1 MPSAPI
7 RRASKPIPRGVEA
20 ACWCAIPRII
30 AHVRRQATSRWGK
43 TALYKAVVDSG
54 RGGGPTN
61 PPLLGDGPANLPLP
75 LAGEPLSSGSRDF
88 PRGQGRGGGADY
100 SSVVRDSQL
109 AIRASAERITVI
121 GRWVV
126 LAAAVILNHFG
137 NENSPASIFIVDSV
151 LFGWGLVNLVVS
163 VVLVRGFR
171 PGRWFGFL
179 TTGIDLLV
187 ATSILYFSGGYGAPT
202 DFSLLF
208 YLLIIASA
216 VRLGLPGSI
225 ATALVVSAL
234 YVVIGGTT
242 GFARI
247 SPPPG
252 FVIGRVFL
260 FLFVA
265 LVAGL
270 LVGDVRSRLDRALR
284 TAIERATQL
293 DETRRREALEKERV
307 ERLEEIDKVR
317 ADFIAMVAHE
327 LQTPLASIKTQADT
341 LLTQQHR
348 LDQETRGALVDG
360 IHRSAASLTDL
371 VQDFAAVNRI
381 ENNQYSYHFERLDLT
396 EFVKDVADHFQ
407 ADPRRYPMRV
417 RVEPGLVVRGDRRRL
432 QQALLNLLNNAVKYS
447 PRGSNLAVIAF
458 PDKDGN
464 AKVSVHDEGIGIRE
478 EDIPKLFNKFT
489 RLFDKRAMNIGGSGL
504 GLFITRSI
512 IEAHGGHM
520 AVESEWGKGSTFS
533 FVLPLWEPSA
543 SSSSTTMPSSATP

>member
-1 MPSAPI
+1 M
-7 RRASKPIPRGVEA
+7 RY
-20 ACWCAIPRII
+20 
-30 AHVRRQATSRWGK
+30 
-43 TALYKAVVDSG
+43 TAVADAEL
-54 RGGGPTN
+54 TN
-61 PPLLGDGPANLPLP
+61 G
-75 LAGEPLSSGSRDF
+75 
-88 PRGQGRGGGADY
+88 DY
-100 SSVVRDSQL
+100 SVVVRDSQS
-109 AIRASAERITVI
+109 AILASAERITVV

-137 NENSPASIFIVDSV
+137 NRNSQASVVIVDTI
-151 LFGWGLVNLVVS
+151 LFAWGLVNLVVS
-163 VVLVRGFR
+163 VVLVRGYK

-216 VRLGLPGSI
+216 VRLGLPGAL
-225 ATALVVSAL
+225 ATAIVVSVL
-234 YVVIGGTT
+234 YTVIGGLT
-242 GFARI
+242 GFATV

-307 ERLEEIDKVR
+307 ERLEEIDQVR
-317 ADFIAMVAHE
+317 SDFVSMVAHE
-327 LQTPLASIKTQADT
+327 LQTPLASIKTQAET

-348 LDQETRGALVDG
+348 LDQETRSALVDG

-381 ENNQYSYHFERLDLT
+381 ENNQFSYHFERLDLAD
-396 EFVKDVADHFQ
+396 FVKEVVDLFPG
-407 ADPRRYPMRV
+407 DPRRHPMRV
-417 RVEPGLVVRGDRRRL
+417 RVEPGLLVRGDRRRL

-447 PRGSNLAVIAF
+447 PRGGNIAVIAA
-458 PDKDGN
+458 PTKDGE

-512 IEAHGGHM
+512 VEAHGGHM

-533 FVLPLWEPSA
+533 FVLPLWKPSG
-543 SSSSTTMPSSATP
+543 SSSSTTTPSSPTP

>member
-1 MPSAPI
+1 MADPETPTGDFSA
-7 RRASKPIPRGVEA
+7 
-20 ACWCAIPRII
+20 
-30 AHVRRQATSRWGK
+30 
-43 TALYKAVVDSG
+43 
-54 RGGGPTN
+54 
-61 PPLLGDGPANLPLP
+61 
-75 LAGEPLSSGSRDF
+75 
-88 PRGQGRGGGADY
+88 
-100 SSVVRDSQL
+100 VVRDSQAAVL
-109 AIRASAERITVI
+109 ASAERITVV

-126 LAAAVILNHFG
+126 LAAGVILNHFG
-137 NENSPASIFIVDSV
+137 NQNSPASVFLVDTI
-151 LFGWGLVNLVVS
+151 LFSWGLVNLVVS
-163 VVLVRGFR
+163 VVLVRGYR

-179 TTGIDLLV
+179 TTGIDLMV

-216 VRLGLPGSI
+216 VRLGLPGSM
-225 ATALVVSAL
+225 ATALVVSVL
-234 YVVIGGTT
+234 YVVIGGLT
-242 GFARI
+242 GFASV

-270 LVGDVRSRLDRALR
+270 LVGDVRTRLDRALR
-284 TAIERATQL
+284 TAIERARQL

-317 ADFIAMVAHE
+317 SDFISMVAHE

-348 LDQETRGALVDG
+348 LDQETRAALVDG
-360 IHRSAASLTDL
+360 IHRSAASLTGL

-381 ENNQYSYHFERLDLT
+381 ENNQFTYHFERLDLAD
-396 EFVKDVADHFQ
+396 FVKEVVDHFQ
-407 ADPRRYPMRV
+407 ADPRRHPIRV
-417 RVEPGLVVRGDRRRL
+417 RVEPELTVRGDRRRL

-447 PRGSNLAVIAF
+447 PRGGNIAVIAF
-458 PDKDGN
+458 PDKEGN

-478 EDIPKLFNKFT
+478 EDVPKLFNKFT

-504 GLFITRSI
+504 GLFITRTI
-512 IEAHGGHM
+512 VEAHDGKM

-533 FVLPLWEPSA
+533 FVLPLWQASE
-543 SSSSTTMPSSATP
+543 SSSSTTTPSSVTP

>member
-1 MPSAPI
+1 VADAEIAP
-7 RRASKPIPRGVEA
+7 G
-20 ACWCAIPRII
+20 
-30 AHVRRQATSRWGK
+30 
-43 TALYKAVVDSG
+43 
-54 RGGGPTN
+54 
-61 PPLLGDGPANLPLP
+61 
-75 LAGEPLSSGSRDF
+75 
-88 PRGQGRGGGADY
+88 DY
-100 SSVVRDSQL
+100 SVVISDSQSAVL
-109 AIRASAERITVI
+109 ASAERITVV

-137 NENSPASIFIVDSV
+137 NENSQASVFIVDTI
-151 LFGWGLVNLVVS
+151 LFSWGLVNLVVS
-163 VVLVRGFR
+163 VLLVRGLKL
-171 PGRWFGFL
+171 GRWFGFL

-216 VRLGLPGSI
+216 VRLGLPGSL
-225 ATALVVSAL
+225 ATALVVSLL
-234 YVVIGGTT
+234 YIVIGGLT
-242 GFARI
+242 GFARV
-247 SPPPG
+247 SRPPG

-307 ERLEEIDKVR
+307 EKLEEIDKVR
-317 ADFIAMVAHE
+317 SDFIAMVAHE
-327 LQTPLASIKTQADT
+327 LQTPLASIKAQADT

-360 IHRSAASLTDL
+360 IHRSAASLADL

-381 ENNQYSYHFERLDLT
+381 ENNQFTYHFDRLDLVP
-396 EFVKDVADHFQ
+396 FVKDVVDLFAVDQ
-407 ADPRRYPMRV
+407 RRYPMRV
-417 RVEPGLVVRGDRRRL
+417 RVEPGLVVRADRRRL

-447 PRGSNLAVIAF
+447 PRGGNIAVIAF
-458 PDKDGN
+458 PDKEGN
-464 AKVSVHDEGIGIRE
+464 AKVSVHDEGIGIRA
-478 EDIPKLFNKFT
+478 EDLPKLFNKFT
-489 RLFDKRAMNIGGSGL
+489 RLFDKRAVNIGGSGL

-520 AVESEWGKGSTFS
+520 AAESEWGKGSTFS
-533 FVLPLWEPSA
+533 FVLPLWQPSA
-543 SSSSTTMPSSATP
+543 SSSSTTTPSSVTPSL

>member
-1 MPSAPI
+1 M
-7 RRASKPIPRGVEA
+7 
-20 ACWCAIPRII
+20 
-30 AHVRRQATSRWGK
+30 T
-43 TALYKAVVDSG
+43 
-54 RGGGPTN
+54 TN
-61 PPLLGDGPANLPLP
+61 
-75 LAGEPLSSGSRDF
+75 
-88 PRGQGRGGGADY
+88 QGGAFGSEY
-100 SSVVRDSQL
+100 ASLIEDSQAAVL
-109 AIRASAERITVI
+109 TSAERITVV

-137 NENSPASIFIVDSV
+137 NRNSEASV
-151 LFGWGLVNLVVS
+151 LVVDTILVGWGLVNLVVS
-163 VVLVRGFR
+163 VVLVRGYR

-216 VRLGLPGSI
+216 VRLGLPGAL
-225 ATALVVSAL
+225 ATAMVVALL
-234 YVVIGGTT
+234 YVVIGGLTA
-242 GFARI
+242 FATV

-270 LVGDVRSRLDRALR
+270 LVGDVRTRLDRALR

-307 ERLEEIDKVR
+307 ERLEEIDQVR
-317 ADFIAMVAHE
+317 SDFVSMVAHE
-327 LQTPLASIKTQADT
+327 LQTPLASIKTQAET

-348 LDQETRGALVDG
+348 LDQETRSALVDG

-381 ENNQYSYHFERLDLT
+381 ENNQFTYHFDRLDLADL
-396 EFVKDVADHFQ
+396 VKEVVDLFPV
-407 ADPRRYPMRV
+407 DPRRYPMRV
-417 RVEPGLVVRGDRRRL
+417 RVEAGLVVRGDRRRL
-432 QQALLNLLNNAVKYS
+432 QQALLNLLNNSVKYS
-447 PRGSNLAVIAF
+447 PRGGNIAVIAA
-458 PDKDGN
+458 PTKEGE
-464 AKVSVHDEGIGIRE
+464 AKVSVHDEGIGIRA
-478 EDIPKLFNKFT
+478 EDLPKLFNKFT

-512 IEAHGGHM
+512 VEAHGGHM
-520 AVESEWGKGSTFS
+520 TVESEWGKGSAFS
-533 FVLPLWEPSA
+533 FVLPVWQPSG
-543 SSSSTTMPSSATP
+543 SSSSTTTPSSPTP

>member
-1 MPSAPI
+1 M
-7 RRASKPIPRGVEA
+7 
-20 ACWCAIPRII
+20 
-30 AHVRRQATSRWGK
+30 TN
-43 TALYKAVVDSG
+43 
-54 RGGGPTN
+54 GPEPTT
-61 PPLLGDGPANLPLP
+61 GD
-75 LAGEPLSSGSRDF
+75 
-88 PRGQGRGGGADY
+88 Y
-100 SSVVRDSQL
+100 TVVVRDSQS
-109 AIRASAERITVI
+109 AILASAERITVV

-137 NENSPASIFIVDSV
+137 NRNSQASVLVVDTI

-163 VVLVRGFR
+163 VVLVRGYK

-179 TTGIDLLV
+179 TTAIDLLV

-216 VRLGLPGSI
+216 VRLGLPGAL
-225 ATALVVSAL
+225 ATAIVVALL
-234 YVVIGGTT
+234 YVVIGGLT
-242 GFARI
+242 GFATV

-270 LVGDVRSRLDRALR
+270 LVGDVRTRLDRALR

-317 ADFIAMVAHE
+317 SDFISMVAHE
-327 LQTPLASIKTQADT
+327 LQTPLASIKTQSET

-348 LDQETRGALVDG
+348 LDQETRSALVDG

-381 ENNQYSYHFERLDLT
+381 ENNQFSYHFEKLDLA
-396 EFVKDVADHFQ
+396 EFVKEVVDLFPVDQ
-407 ADPRRYPMRV
+407 RRYPMRV
-417 RVEPGLVVRGDRRRL
+417 RVEPGLLVRADRRRL

-447 PRGSNLAVIAF
+447 PRGGNIAVIAA
-458 PDKDGN
+458 PTKEGE
-464 AKVSVHDEGIGIRE
+464 AKVSVHDEGIGIRD
-478 EDIPKLFNKFT
+478 EDLPKLFNKFT

-512 IEAHGGHM
+512 VEAHDGHM
-520 AVESEWGKGSTFS
+520 AVESEWGKGSAFS
-533 FVLPLWEPSA
+533 FVLPLWQPSA
-543 SSSSTTMPSSATP
+543 SSSSTTTPSSATP

>member
-1 MPSAPI
+1 VNPADSG
-7 RRASKPIPRGVEA
+7 SGDY
-20 ACWCAIPRII
+20 
-30 AHVRRQATSRWGK
+30 S
-43 TALYKAVVDSG
+43 AVVK
-54 RGGGPTN
+54 
-61 PPLLGDGPANLPLP
+61 
-75 LAGEPLSSGSRDF
+75 
-88 PRGQGRGGGADY
+88 
-100 SSVVRDSQL
+100 DSQS
-109 AIRASAERITVI
+109 AILASAERITVV

-137 NENSPASIFIVDSV
+137 NENSAASVFIVDTI
-151 LFGWGLVNLVVS
+151 LFSWGLVNLVVS

-179 TTGIDLLV
+179 TTAIDLMV

-216 VRLGLPGSI
+216 VRLGLPGSL
-225 ATALVVSAL
+225 ATATVVSLL
-234 YVVIGGTT
+234 YVVIGGLT
-242 GFARI
+242 GFAVV

-270 LVGDVRSRLDRALR
+270 LVGDVRTRLDRALR

-293 DETRRREALEKERV
+293 DETRRREAMEKERV

-317 ADFIAMVAHE
+317 SDFISMVAHE
-327 LQTPLASIKTQADT
+327 LQTPLASIKTQSDT

-381 ENNQYSYHFERLDLT
+381 ENDQFSYHFERLDLAS
-396 EFVKDVADHFQ
+396 FVKEVVDIFPV
-407 ADPRRYPMRV
+407 DPRRYPMRV
-417 RVEPGLVVRGDRRRL
+417 RVEPGLAIRGDRRRL

-447 PRGSNLAVIAF
+447 PRGGNIAVIAA
-458 PDKDGN
+458 PTKEGE
-464 AKVSVHDEGIGIRE
+464 AKVSVHDEGIGIRA

-489 RLFDKRAMNIGGSGL
+489 RLFDKRAMDIGGSGL

-512 IEAHGGHM
+512 VEAHGGHI

-533 FVLPLWEPSA
+533 FVLPLWQASE

>member
-1 MPSAPI
+1 M
-7 RRASKPIPRGVEA
+7 
-20 ACWCAIPRII
+20 
-30 AHVRRQATSRWGK
+30 RQIQR
-43 TALYKAVVDSG
+43 SG
-54 RGGGPTN
+54 PDDPQR
-61 PPLLGDGPANLPLP
+61 
-75 LAGEPLSSGSRDF
+75 EY
-88 PRGQGRGGGADY
+88 AD
-100 SSVVRDSQL
+100 VIRDSQAAVL
-109 AIRASAERITVI
+109 ARAERITVV

-137 NENSPASIFIVDSV
+137 NRNSQASVLVVDTI

-163 VVLVRGFR
+163 VVLVRGYK

-179 TTGIDLLV
+179 TTAIDLLV

-216 VRLGLPGSI
+216 VRLGLPGAL
-225 ATALVVSAL
+225 ATAIVVSLL
-234 YVVIGGTT
+234 YVVIGGLT
-242 GFARI
+242 GFASV

-270 LVGDVRSRLDRALR
+270 LVGDVRTRLDRALR

-307 ERLEEIDKVR
+307 ERLEEIDQVR
-317 ADFIAMVAHE
+317 SDFISMVAHE
-327 LQTPLASIKTQADT
+327 LQTPLASIKTQSET

-348 LDQETRGALVDG
+348 LDQETRSALVDG

-371 VQDFAAVNRI
+371 VQDFAAVTRI
-381 ENNQYSYHFERLDLT
+381 ENNQFSYHFEKLDLAA
-396 EFVKDVADHFQ
+396 FVKEVVDFFPVDQ
-407 ADPRRYPMRV
+407 RRYPMRV

-447 PRGSNLAVIAF
+447 PRGGNIAVIAA
-458 PDKDGN
+458 PTKDGE
-464 AKVSVHDEGIGIRE
+464 AKVSVHDEGIGIRD
-478 EDIPKLFNKFT
+478 EDLPKLFNKFT

-512 IEAHGGHM
+512 VEAHHGHM
-520 AVESEWGKGSTFS
+520 AVESEWGKGSAFS
-533 FVLPLWEPSA
+533 FVLPVWQPSE
-543 SSSSTTMPSSATP
+543 SSSSTTTPSSATP

>member
-1 MPSAPI
+1 MTNGA
-7 RRASKPIPRGVEA
+7 E
-20 ACWCAIPRII
+20 
-30 AHVRRQATSRWGK
+30 
-43 TALYKAVVDSG
+43 
-54 RGGGPTN
+54 PTT
-61 PPLLGDGPANLPLP
+61 
-75 LAGEPLSSGSRDF
+75 
-88 PRGQGRGGGADY
+88 ADY
-100 SSVVRDSQL
+100 SVVVRDSQS
-109 AIRASAERITVI
+109 AILASAERITVV

-137 NENSPASIFIVDSV
+137 NRNSQASVLVVDTV

-163 VVLVRGFR
+163 VVLVRGYR

-187 ATSILYFSGGYGAPT
+187 ATRILYFSGGYGAPT

-216 VRLGLPGSI
+216 VRLGLPGAL
-225 ATALVVSAL
+225 ATAIVVSL
-234 YVVIGGTT
+234 PYVVIGGFT

-270 LVGDVRSRLDRALR
+270 LVGDIRSRLDRALR

-317 ADFIAMVAHE
+317 SDFIAMVAHE
-327 LQTPLASIKTQADT
+327 LQTPLASIKTQSET

-348 LDQETRGALVDG
+348 LDQETRSALVDG

-381 ENNQYSYHFERLDLT
+381 ENNQFTYHFEPLDLT
-396 EFVKDVADHFQ
+396 EFVKEVADHFQ
-407 ADPRRYPMRV
+407 ADPRRFPMRI

-432 QQALLNLLNNAVKYS
+432 QQALLNLLSNAVKYS
-447 PRGSNLAVIAF
+447 PRGGNIAVIAF
-458 PDKDGN
+458 SDKDGN
-464 AKVSVHDEGIGIRE
+464 GKVTVHDEGIGIRA

-489 RLFDKRAMNIGGSGL
+489 RLFDKRAMDIGGSGL

-512 IEAHGGHM
+512 IEAHGGQM

-533 FVLPLWEPSA
+533 FVLPLWDPSA
-543 SSSSTTMPSSATP
+543 SSSSTTTPSSVTP